1 MALKPIAV
9 SLLVGI
15 GLFVISQRA
24 CVAAAKKEPGKADP
38 AARSVEKVLRAE
50 AVGQVDRRALLAEA
64 LQARS
69 DSPLARWQAGFVRD
83 GKSWRSFDETDSTAA
98 DADIRRQYLAR
109 RGETAKTFEDQLELA
124 DWCGQRRLA
133 DQEQAHLAAA
143 LTLAPESDRPPL
155 LERLGYVQ
163 FGTQWLSPEQLA
175 EWQRANREAEASL
188 KKWSSKLERIASSM
202 NGTKRRHE
210 AALAALRPMADPSA
224 VPAIEF
230 ILEGRDEE
238 CALAAVEA
246 LAPIEGP
253 AATRALAEHGVFSIW
268 PEVRRSAAGALKGRK
283 LDDFVPPLI
292 SLLATPAEGEFRI
305 LRDGMRGTTY
315 YSYVMATETES
326 RFQVAKLT
334 IVNQGVDPQ
343 LGGAPH
349 LAVLP
354 NDPVLSGLPILFGF
368 DQVKRA
374 TNERIEEL
382 NGRII
387 AVLAEVT
394 GKRPTPDARTWWK
407 WWSEESDSQ
416 RSERKPAV
424 VVRDET
430 ASTFTAEV
438 PLTQAP
444 AECFASGTPVWTDNG
459 LMPVEKI
466 KVGDRVLSKDVETG
480 ELAYKPVLHTT
491 VRPPRELVTLRL
503 GDETIVCTGGHR
515 FWNSGDGWTKA
526 RDLAPQT
533 LLSTVT
539 GNTPVWPA
547 KVGPTAETYNLVVAG
562 FHTYFVGKR
571 GVLCQDLLIPRGT
584 NNVVPG
590 LARK

>member
-1 MALKPIAV
+1 LKPNAV
-9 SLLVGI
+9 SLLIGI
-15 GLFVISQRA
+15 GLFVISQPA
-24 CVAAAKKEPGKADP
+24 SVAATKKEPGKADP
-38 AARSVEKVLRAE
+38 AARSIEKVLRAE

-64 LQARS
+64 LKARS
-69 DSPLARWQAGFVRD
+69 DSPQARWQAGFVRD
-83 GKSWRSFDETDSTAA
+83 GKSWRSFDETASTAA
-98 DADIRRQYLAR
+98 NSDIRRQYLMR
-109 RGETAKTFEDQLELA
+109 REEAANTFPDQLELA

-155 LERLGYVQ
+155 LARLGYVQ
-163 FGTQWLSPEQLA
+163 IGTRWLSPEQLS
-175 EWQRANREAEASL
+175 EWQRTNREAEASL
-188 KKWSSKLERIASSM
+188 KKWSSRLERIASSM
-202 NGTKRRHE
+202 SGTKRRHE
-210 AALAALRPMADPSA
+210 AALAALRPMADSSA
-224 VPAIEF
+224 VPAIGF
-230 ILEGRDEE
+230 ILAGRNEE

-246 LAPIEGP
+246 LRRIVSP
-253 AATRALAEHGVFSIW
+253 AATLALAEHGVFSIW
-268 PEVRRSAAGALKGRK
+268 PEVRRSASGALKGRR

-292 SLLATPAEGEFRI
+292 GLLATPAEGEFRI
-305 LRDGMRGTTY
+305 LRDGMRGMTY
-315 YSYVMATETES
+315 YSYIMATETEN

-334 IVNQGVDPQ
+334 IVNQVVDPQ

-354 NDPVLSGLPILFGF
+354 NDPVSSGLPILFGF

-374 TNERIEEL
+374 TNERIEDL

-387 AVLAEVT
+387 AVLAEVS

-407 WWSEESDSQ
+407 WWSEFSDSQ
-416 RSERKPAV
+416 PNERKPVV

-430 ASTFTAEV
+430 ASTFTPEV
-438 PLTQAP
+438 RLTPP
-444 AECFASGTPVWTDNG
+444 AECFAGGTPVRTENG
-459 LMPVEKI
+459 LRPVEKI
-466 KVGDRVLSKDVETG
+466 KIGDRVLSKDVETG

-491 VRPPRELVTLRL
+491 VRPPKELVTLRL
-503 GDETIVCTGGHR
+503 GDERIVCTGGHR
-515 FWNSGDGWTKA
+515 FWSSGDGWTKA

-539 GNTPVWPA
+539 GNTPVWSA
-547 KVGPTAETYNLVVAG
+547 KKGPTAETYNLVVAG
-562 FHTYFVGKR
+562 FHTYFVGKT